1 MKCVGIKQVLKNVK
15 LGNVSVVYIADDAQA
30 YVTADLIKICE
41 EKNIKIIHVGTM
53 AELGKKAGIEVGTSC
68 YAE

>member
-15 LGNVSVVYIADDAQA
+15 LGNVSTVYVANDAQTH
-30 YVTADLIKICE
+30 VTAELIEICK
-41 EKNIKIIHVGTM
+41 EKNIKIIRIDTM